1 MRFTIGVE
9 RGFTLRG
16 MTANG
21 VLKTGVKSEEDGA
34 FPFMVLEM
42 DVIGGDIVE
51 LGLDE
56 QDISTIV
63 RLANESKVEK
73 LRDAASPIYARAKY
87 IVAA

>member
-1 MRFTIGVE
+1 
-9 RGFTLRG
+9 
-16 MTANG
+16 
-21 VLKTGVKSEEDGA
+21 
-34 FPFMVLEM
+34 M